1 MRKKSEVKG
10 LVIIYIILSVGL
22 IFMAFPY
29 VWMVF
34 ASFKIPSEIYSRF
47 FPTRFTL
54 EHYKMVFAG
63 GTSGL
68 QNPFIKSIFN
78 SLVVS
83 TTATVSVVFFGA
95 ITGYALARLQFRGR
109 NFLNHFILFQMLF
122 PAILFLIPRFLL
134 MLNLQ
139 SINTY
144 QGMFL
149 PFLMN
154 AWAIFLFTQF
164 FKAIPQELI
173 DAARIDGC
181 SELRIVFSIMVP
193 LSKSVTAIVAIF
205 TFMTM
210 WDEFLWYLIVTKDY
224 DLMPLSVLLGLFT
237 KGEYSSYPGIQTA
250 GATLLTLPI
259 LALFFLF
266 RRYFSEG
273 ITMTGLKG

>member
-10 LVIIYIILSVGL
+10 QVIIYIILSVGL

-29 VWMVF
+29 VWMVL

-47 FPTRFTL
+47 FPTRITL

-210 WDEFLWYLIVTKDY
+210 WDEFLWYLIVTKEY

>member
-10 LVIIYIILSVGL
+10 QVIIYIILSVGL

-29 VWMVF
+29 VWMVL

-210 WDEFLWYLIVTKDY
+210 WDEFLWYLIVTKEY

>member
-10 LVIIYIILSVGL
+10 QVIIYIILSVGL

-29 VWMVF
+29 VWMVL

>member
-29 VWMVF
+29 VWMVL

-78 SLVVS
+78 SIVVS

>member
-29 VWMVF
+29 VWMVL

-47 FPTRFTL
+47 FPTRITL

-63 GTSGL
+63 GTTGL

-95 ITGYALARLQFRGR
+95 ITGYALARLQFRAR

-122 PAILFLIPRFLL
+122 LAILFLIPRFLL

-154 AWAIFLFTQF
+154 AWATFLFTQF
-164 FKAIPQELI
+164 FKAIPQEL
-173 DAARIDGC
+173 
-181 SELRIVFSIMVP
+181 
-193 LSKSVTAIVAIF
+193 
-205 TFMTM
+205 
-210 WDEFLWYLIVTKDY
+210 Y
-224 DLMPLSVLLGLFT
+224 
-237 KGEYSSYPGIQTA
+237 
-250 GATLLTLPI
+250 
-259 LALFFLF
+259 
-266 RRYFSEG
+266 
-273 ITMTGLKG
+273 

>member
-29 VWMVF
+29 VWMVL

-210 WDEFLWYLIVTKDY
+210 WDEFLWYLIVTKEY

>member
-10 LVIIYIILSVGL
+10 QVIIYIILSVGL

-29 VWMVF
+29 VWMVL

-95 ITGYALARLQFRGR
+95 ITGYALARLEFRGR

-154 AWAIFLFTQF
+154 AWATFLFTQF

>member
-10 LVIIYIILSVGL
+10 QVIIYIILSVGL
-22 IFMAFPY
+22 IFMAFTY
-29 VWMVF
+29 VWMVL

-210 WDEFLWYLIVTKDY
+210 WDEFLWYLIVTKEY

-259 LALFFLF
+259 LVLFFLF